1 MITERPSTVRNCR
14 QRSWNSLLRAR
25 LRKNGSFLN
34 GILRAASCLS
44 VAVLLCSSCSR
55 QPVYP
60 PPALSDGNAVVD
72 ISALKP
78 EIPQFY
84 TYTYQGKNIS
94 FFVVRMNDG
103 VQSYFDACVTCYP
116 KKLGYRCE
124 SGYVTCRACN
134 MDFSV
139 YKLEKGIG
147 GCYPIKLEGKTA
159 NGRYL
164 IPVKTLESMAEKF

>member
-1 MITERPSTVRNCR
+1 
-14 QRSWNSLLRAR
+14 
-25 LRKNGSFLN
+25 
-34 GILRAASCLS
+34 
-44 VAVLLCSSCSR
+44 VL
-55 QPVYP
+55 
-60 PPALSDGNAVVD
+60 DGNAVVD

-84 TYTYQGKNIS
+84 TYTYLGKNIS
-94 FFVVRMNDG
+94 FFVVKLKDG

-124 SGYVTCRACN
+124 SNYVTCRACN

-139 YKLEKGIG
+139 HKLEKGIG

-164 IPVKTLESMAEKF
+164 IPVKTLESMAKKF